1 MDASSSKNEDMTPL
15 ERWQRMARAENE
27 RAQRN
32 WMGLVN
38 NQPVDIRKLKPE
50 PQARPVKKAEEIKW
64 DRTSMMRI
72 QRLHADGL
80 SPEKI
85 AAQLEI
91 AEAQVWTE
99 LRELYRHGHNKV
111 ADAYRRLR
119 LARLSVLKAQGL
131 KLPEIAAIFGV
142 TPTLLRMDM
151 RKMQGDQAQGKA
163 RRGYDRYRESK
174 SPGEDQP

>member
-15 ERWQRMARAENE
+15 ERWQRLAMAENE

-38 NQPVDIRKLKPE
+38 NQPVDMTPE
-50 PQARPVKKAEEIKW
+50 AKEIDPATAMRNRLQQLHLDGMAPQ
-64 DRTSMMRI
+64 
-72 QRLHADGL
+72 
-80 SPEKI
+80 KI

-91 AEAQVWTE
+91 TEAQVWKV
-99 LRELYRHGHNKV
+99 LRELYRKGSKLSY
-111 ADAYRRLR
+111 AYRRLR
-119 LARLSVLKAQGL
+119 IARVSVLKAQGL

-142 TPTLLRMDM
+142 TTTLLRMDM

-163 RRGYDRYRESK
+163 RQGYD
-174 SPGEDQP
+174 